1 MFGNVTP
8 MSKCP
13 FLWAAETR
21 KRKIKYI
28 NGRVDDM
35 TILFIGTVNGSL
47 GSGFSSIGSGS
58 YPQGKNW
65 VGIQALRKFL
75 TISKFD
81 NKKDK
86 KKYEKVKHWND

>member
-1 MFGNVTP
+1 MKIASYLFGNVTP
-8 MSKCP
+8 TSKCP

-47 GSGFSSIGSGS
+47 GSGFSS
-58 YPQGKNW
+58 
-65 VGIQALRKFL
+65 VGIRIQTL
-75 TISKFD
+75 TKTGS
-81 NKKDK
+81 
-86 KKYEKVKHWND
+86 